1 MRVAAFFDMDKTLL
15 RCNSG
20 AVWARYLRR
29 RGEISLYEMV
39 RAFAWILQYKF
50 ALLDFESVTRRLA
63 ADMKGQPE
71 VELAEKCRQWVG
83 EELVPQVF
91 PTARER
97 IARHRQ
103 DGHVVA
109 MLSSSSP
116 YVAEPLGHELALDAV
131 LCTRLEVQAG
141 KFTGRVLPPVCFGA
155 GKVTWAEQF
164 AVEHDIDLEQ
174 SWFYTDSYSDL
185 PMLRRVGRQV
195 AVNPDPRLR
204 RFARRAGWTME
215 DW

>member
-20 AVWARYLRR
+20 ALWARYLRR
-29 RGEISLYEMV
+29 RGEISLYETV
-39 RAFAWILQYKF
+39 RAFVWILQYKF

-83 EELVPQVF
+83 EELVRPAAEG
-91 PTARER
+91 PPAPAKAGR
-97 IARHRQ
+97 
-103 DGHVVA
+103 VVA
-109 MLSSSSP
+109 LLCPSWP
-116 YVAEPLGHELALDAV
+116 YGAEPLAHELALDAV

-164 AVEHDIDLEQ
+164 AVEHDID
-174 SWFYTDSYSDL
+174 
-185 PMLRRVGRQV
+185 
-195 AVNPDPRLR
+195 
-204 RFARRAGWTME
+204 
-215 DW
+215 